1 MFETDVLAAGCWAAT
16 AQHNPNNQRK
26 SIARAL
32 KTMVNES

>member
-1 MFETDVLAAGCWAAT
+1 MFETDVLAGCSAAT
-16 AQHNPNNQRK
+16 AQHSPNNQRK